1 MLYSVKLFGLKI
13 IEDGY
18 LSLTH
23 CLYVS
28 TIPYIYHPMRKQE
41 NIIDEIQMSIIQAYH
56 NCATFWRKHEL
67 SGETRNLVTPAFICQ

>member
-1 MLYSVKLFGLKI
+1 MYSLNLFDLKI

-41 NIIDEIQMSIIQAYH
+41 NIIDEIQMSIIQA
-56 NCATFWRKHEL
+56 TFWRKHEL
-67 SGETRNLVTPAFICQ
+67 SGETLNLVTPAFICQ